1 MPSAEN
7 EEKLRRFLK
16 KTMADL
22 RTARERLAAVEAGQ
36 AEPIAVVGMA
46 CRLPGGVTSPEEL
59 WELVARGTDAVGPF
73 PEDRGWDLAAI
84 YGPDAEREGRAT
96 PREGGF
102 VADAGGFDA
111 AFFGI
116 SPREARA
123 MDPQQR
129 LLLETAWETLE
140 RAGIRPEALRA
151 TRTGVYAGA
160 SADAAPGSDVSD
172 APGGTDYGLTG
183 ASMAVLSGRVAYTL
197 GLEGPA
203 VTVDTAC
210 SSSLVA
216 MHLAAQALRAGE
228 CDLALAGG
236 VAVMSRPNGF
246 AEFSRQGGL
255 ARDGRCKSF
264 SADADGTGWAEG
276 AGLVLLERLSDARR
290 NGHRILA
297 LVRGSA
303 VNQDGAS
310 NGLTAPNGPSQ
321 QRVIRQALDTA
332 GLTAAD
338 VDVVEAHGTG
348 TRLGDPIEAQAL
360 LATYGAERPA
370 ERPLLLGSLKSNIG
384 HTQAAAG
391 VAGVI
396 KSVLAMRHGTVPA
409 TLHAS
414 RPTPLV
420 EWDSGAVALV
430 SEPRPWPATDRPRR
444 VAVSAFGISG
454 TNAHLILEQAPEEEP
469 REPRTPA
476 APANPGAPVPW
487 VLSARDARALG
498 QQARRLL
505 DGPARDPARSAAEI
519 GLALAMTRNV
529 FEHRAVL
536 RGRDRSELLAGLAA
550 LAAGQP
556 SPVLAQGSVLP
567 AAGRTALL
575 FTGQGAQRPGMG
587 RELHDAFPVFAEAFD
602 ETCAAFDALLPV
614 PLREAVLAPDGTS
627 TAEALHDTGLAQ
639 PALFAY
645 ETALYRLWRSW
656 VPAAPDFLM
665 GHSLGEITAAH
676 VSGVLS
682 LPDAATLVAARAAL
696 MRALPAGGAMVAIG
710 ATEEEVVKELGQ
722 ERGTG
727 GPVAIAAV
735 NGPSS
740 VVVSGEEG
748 AVARVARAF
757 DDRGR
762 RTNRLRV
769 SHAFHSPLMEPML
782 DRFAEVLRGLTFRE
796 PEIPI
801 VTNITGHLARTGQ
814 LTAFDY
820 WLDQVRRAVRFH
832 DGVRTLRAEGVAH
845 FVEIGPDAVLTAA
858 VRESLSGEAG
868 TVAVATQRRR
878 GPEAET
884 FTGALATAFL
894 HGQPVDWGTAFVA
907 DDRTPDA
914 LPELPTYPFQRDN
927 YWPTPASRVR
937 PADPS
942 AEVASWRYRVS
953 WEPLRI
959 APGKPLSGDWLLVA
973 AEDDP
978 LSARVAEVMRRRGA
992 RVALLDT
999 ADPTG
1004 AGGMADI
1011 PEVGRDELAS
1021 RLAATAARLTDRR
1034 TGLSGVVSLLAAQDR
1049 AQDGAPDD
1057 PGPSPARVVGALGRD
1072 LVLGQALAD
1081 AEIGAP
1087 LWWVTR
1093 GAVSVSGEVV
1103 TSLTGAA
1110 SAGLGRVVGLERP
1123 EEWGGLADLPA
1134 AVDERTLDTLVDLLT
1149 TGGDEDLVAIR
1160 DDGPHA
1166 RRLTRAPRP
1175 VPAAAPR
1182 RTGGTALITG
1192 GTGGLGGHVA
1202 RWLARG
1208 GVEHLVLLSRR
1219 GPRAPEADR
1228 LRAEL
1233 EEAGA
1238 AVTML
1243 ACDIAD
1249 RAALAATLDH
1259 LRAAGHRPRIVVHA
1273 AGLHNA
1279 VHPVIET
1286 DHATLV
1292 AAVHA
1297 KVGGALHLDELLAG
1311 EPLNAFVLFSSAAGV
1326 WGGAG
1331 QGPYAAANAL
1341 LDALAQRRRAAG
1353 RPATSIAWGVW
1364 AGDGMARDIDGRTI
1378 NRLGMRAMPPEKG
1391 VVALRQALEA
1401 DDTQVT
1407 VADVDWTRFADN
1419 YRMARPRRLIT
1430 ALMVQPTAGEAR
1442 TSGTDTAETLRERL
1456 TGRSATER
1464 HALLLDLV
1472 REEVAAELGHLTPE
1486 AIGADQP
1493 FRDLGTDSM
1502 AAIGLRDRLSRS
1514 TGLPLTAGL
1523 VYENETPSALATFL
1537 AARLDTSRETAA
1549 PSGDESLAS
1558 LYRRIA
1564 LLGRSYQAESMLAA
1578 AAELRTTFGSP
1589 EELAQSDWHHGG
1601 ATRLS
1606 AGGEE
1611 APLVIAFPPVAPVEP
1626 AVQYARLSSQLH
1638 GLAGLSVIPLPGFR
1652 DSEPLP
1658 ASTDV
1663 LARVLAEA
1671 ALSHADGRRFALLG
1685 YSSGGWFAHQVAA
1698 ELESAGTRPTGVILL
1713 DTYPPDG
1720 MTPRLRKAMNY
1731 ELIERRRE
1739 FSTLDYT
1746 ALTAIGTYRSLHRG
1760 WRPVPLEAP
1769 TLLVRPT
1776 DCVPGSPEEPTTGYD
1791 EWRAT
1796 WPLDHDL
1803 AEVPGDH
1810 CTMVADHA
1818 DKTAEVV
1825 HRWLESRYLRSDPTA
1840 EAGRLAT
1847 HR

>member
-1 MPSAEN
+1 MPSAAN
-7 EEKLRRFLK
+7 EEKLRHFLK

-22 RTARERLAAVEAGQ
+22 RTVRERLAIVESGQ
-36 AEPIAVVGMA
+36 AEPVAVVGMG
-46 CRLPGGVTSPEEL
+46 CRLPGGVAGPEEL
-59 WELVARGTDAVGPF
+59 WELVAGGTDAIGPF
-73 PEDRGWDLAAI
+73 PADRGWDPAAI
-84 YGPDAEREGRAT
+84 YGADAERQGRAT

-102 VADAGGFDA
+102 VAGAGEFDA

-116 SPREARA
+116 SPREALA

-140 RAGIRPEALRA
+140 RAGIRPETLRA

-160 SADAAPGSDVSD
+160 SSDTAPGPDVSD
-172 APGGTDYGLTG
+172 TPESAGYGLTG
-183 ASMAVLSGRVAYTL
+183 ASMAVLSGRVAYAL

-236 VAVMSRPNGF
+236 VAVMSRPVGF

-321 QRVIRQALDTA
+321 QRVIQQALDAA

-360 LATYGAERPA
+360 LATYGTDRPA

-409 TLHAS
+409 TLHAD

-420 EWDSGAVALV
+420 DWDSGAVALV
-430 SEPRPWPATDRPRR
+430 TEPRPWPETDRPRR

-454 TNAHLILEQAPEEEP
+454 TNAHLILEQAQEEP
-469 REPRTPA
+469 RERRTPA
-476 APANPGAPVPW
+476 APADPRLPVPW
-487 VLSARDARALG
+487 VLSARDPRALG
-498 QQARRLL
+498 AQARQLL
-505 DGPARDPARSAAEI
+505 DRLGRDPAPDAAEI
-519 GLALAMTRNV
+519 GLALATTRTA

-536 RGRDRSELLAGLAA
+536 RGRDRSELLEGLAA
-550 LAAGQP
+550 LATGKP
-556 SPVLAQGSVLP
+556 SPALTTGSVLP
-567 AAGRTALL
+567 ASGRTALL

-587 RELHDAFPVFAEAFD
+587 RELHDIFPVFAEAFD
-602 ETCAAFDALLPV
+602 QACAAFDTLLPT
-614 PLREAVLAPDGTS
+614 PLRDAVFAAEGTPA
-627 TAEALHDTGLAQ
+627 AEALHDTGLAQ

-656 VPAAPDFLM
+656 SPAEPDHLM

-676 VSGVLS
+676 VAGVLS
-682 LPDAATLVAARAAL
+682 LEDAATLVASRAAL

-710 ATEEEVVKELGQ
+710 ATEEEVAKELGQ
-722 ERGTG
+722 EPGGG
-727 GPVAIAAV
+727 GPAVIAAV

-740 VVVSGEEG
+740 VVVSGEET
-748 AVARVARAF
+748 AVSRVARVFA
-757 DDRGR
+757 DRGR

-782 DRFAEVLRGLTFRE
+782 DRFAEILGTLTFHE
-796 PEIPI
+796 PEIPV
-801 VTNITGHLARTGQ
+801 VTNVTGHLAGGGQ
-814 LTAFDY
+814 LTTPDY

-832 DGVRTLRAEGVAH
+832 DGVRTLRDEGVTH

-858 VRESLSGEAG
+858 VRESLSGESG
-868 TVAVATQRRR
+868 TVALATQRRR

-884 FTGALATAFL
+884 FVGALTTAYL
-894 HGQPVDWGTAFVA
+894 HGQPIDWGTAFA
-907 DDRTPDA
+907 AGDRTPDA
-914 LPELPTYPFQRDN
+914 LAELPTYPFQRDT
-927 YWPTPASRVR
+927 YWPTPAPRSRHEHE
-937 PADPS
+937 AAES
-942 AEVASWRYRVS
+942 EVAGWRYRVS
-953 WEPLRI
+953 WEPLAI
-959 APGKPLSGDWLLVA
+959 APGPVLSGNWLLVA
-973 AEDDP
+973 PEDDP
-978 LSARVAEVMRRRGA
+978 LTARVAEAMRRRGA
-992 RVALLDT
+992 RVVPLRVSGTAEVTDT
-999 ADPTG
+999 S
-1004 AGGMADI
+1004 
-1011 PEVGRDELAS
+1011 RKELAS
-1021 RLAATAARLTDRR
+1021 RLATSVARVADGR
-1034 TGLSGVVSLLAAQDR
+1034 TGLTGVVSLLAAQDR
-1049 AQDGAPDD
+1049 AQDRAPDD
-1057 PGPSPARVVGALGRD
+1057 HDDHGVDPAGVVGVLRRD
-1072 LVLGQALAD
+1072 LVLAQTLAD
-1081 AEIGAP
+1081 AEVGAP

-1093 GAVSVSGEVV
+1093 GAVSVADEAV
-1103 TSLTGAA
+1103 TSTAGAA

-1123 EEWGGLADLPA
+1123 EEWGGLVDLPA
-1134 AVDERTLDTLVDLLT
+1134 VVDEAALDALAGLLGA
-1149 TGGDEDLVAIR
+1149 GGDEDLVAIR
-1160 DDGPHA
+1160 ADGAHA
-1166 RRLTRAPRP
+1166 RRLTRAAGPTP
-1175 VPAAAPR
+1175 NPAPR
-1182 RTGGTALITG
+1182 RPVGTTLITG

-1202 RWLARG
+1202 RWLAREG
-1208 GVEHLVLLSRR
+1208 AEHLVLLSRR
-1219 GPRAPEADR
+1219 GPHAPGADR
-1228 LRAEL
+1228 LRADL

-1249 RAALAATLDH
+1249 RAALSSALDR
-1259 LRAAGHRPRIVVHA
+1259 LRAAGHRFRTVVHA
-1273 AGLHNA
+1273 AGLHN
-1279 VHPVIET
+1279 PVQPVTET
-1286 DHATLV
+1286 DLSQLSET
-1292 AAVHA
+1292 VHA
-1297 KVGGALHLDELLAG
+1297 KAGGALLLDELLAG
-1311 EPLNAFVLFSSAAGV
+1311 EPLDAFVLFSSAAGV

-1341 LDALAQRRRAAG
+1341 LDALAWRRRAAG
-1353 RPATSIAWGVW
+1353 RPATSISWGVW
-1364 AGDGMARDIDGRTI
+1364 AGDGMARDVDGRAI
-1378 NRLGMRAMPPEKG
+1378 DRLGMRAMPPQKAI
-1391 VVALRQALEA
+1391 VALRQALAA

-1407 VADVDWTRFADN
+1407 VADVDWARFADN

-1430 ALMVQPTAGEAR
+1430 PLVTRPADGLDRPE
-1442 TSGTDTAETLRERL
+1442 GTEPADTLSERL
-1456 TGRSATER
+1456 AGRSEAER
-1464 HALLLDLV
+1464 HALLLNLV

-1486 AIGADQP
+1486 SIGADQL

-1502 AAIGLRDRLSRS
+1502 AAIGLRDRLSRR

-1523 VYENETPSALATFL
+1523 VYENETPSALAGYL
-1537 AARLDTSRETAA
+1537 AGRLETRHEPTAGSA
-1549 PSGDESLAS
+1549 EDETLAS
-1558 LYRRIA
+1558 VYRRIA
-1564 LLGRSYQAESMLAA
+1564 LLGRSYQAETMLAA
-1578 AAELRTTFGSP
+1578 AAELRDTFDVP
-1589 EELAQSDWHHGG
+1589 EALAASDWSRDG
-1601 ATRLS
+1601 ATRLAS
-1606 AGGEE
+1606 GGRDN
-1611 APLVIAFPPVAPVEP
+1611 PLVIAFPPIAPVEP
-1626 AVQYARLSSQLH
+1626 TVQYARLSSHLR
-1638 GLAGLSVIPLPGFR
+1638 GLVDLSVVPVPGWR
-1652 DSEPLP
+1652 DGEPLP

-1663 LARVLAEA
+1663 LARVLADA
-1671 ALSHADGRRFALLG
+1671 ARRHAGDRPFALLG
-1685 YSSGGWFAHQVAA
+1685 YSSGGWFAHQVVA
-1698 ELESAGTRPTGVILL
+1698 ELEADGAHPAGVILL

-1731 ELIERRRE
+1731 ELIERRRQ

-1746 ALTAIGTYRSLHRG
+1746 ALTALGTYRALHRG
-1760 WRPVPLEAP
+1760 WRPGPVKAP
-1769 TLLVRPT
+1769 TLFVRPAE
-1776 DCVPGSPEEPTTGYD
+1776 CVPGSPEEPTTGYD

-1796 WPLDHDL
+1796 WPLDHEL
-1803 AEVPGDH
+1803 VEVPGDH
-1810 CTMVADHA
+1810 CTMVADHS
-1818 DKTAEVV
+1818 DTTAEVI
-1825 HRWLESRYLRSDPTA
+1825 HRWLASRSLRSALPR
-1840 EAGRLAT
+1840 EASRLT
-1847 HR
+1847 SHR